1 MWEPA
6 ERECPPRNTPRYS
19 LGRVLKTAY
28 TSLAF
33 ALLLS
38 GCPEDPPD
46 ADPCAPSG
54 SPLVQLGQGIGGAF
68 APFEDGEPV
77 SLAVAPQGGFGVSV
91 VIRTEGL
98 LAGDDAL
105 ADVQLDVEIDGAT
118 EGSFLL
124 TDAALLCLDTDGG
137 GGLVSGAVV
146 GFDPDRYGTNNDLVA
161 LDGREAVLR
170 VTVIDGGMAMASA
183 EQAVTI
189 RVGG

>member
-1 MWEPA
+1 M
-6 ERECPPRNTPRYS
+6 
-19 LGRVLKTAY
+19 LKTAFP
-28 TSLAF
+28 SLAF

-38 GCPEDPPD
+38 GCPDDPVD
-46 ADPCAPSG
+46 ADPCAPSER
-54 SPLVQLGQGIGGAF
+54 PTVMLGQGVGGAF
-68 APFEDGEPV
+68 APFADGEAV

-98 LAGDDAL
+98 SAGDDAL
-105 ADVQLDVEIDGAT
+105 ADVQLDVEIDGVT

-146 GFDPDRYGTNNDLVA
+146 GFDPDRYGTNDDLVA
-161 LDGREAVLR
+161 LDGREAVLS
-170 VTVIDGGMAMASA
+170 VTVIDDGMAMASVQ
-183 EQAVTI
+183 QAVTI

>member
-1 MWEPA
+1 MP
-6 ERECPPRNTPRYS
+6 
-19 LGRVLKTAY
+19 KTAY

-38 GCPEDPPD
+38 GCPEDSPG
-46 ADPCAPSG
+46 ADLCAPSG

-68 APFEDGEPV
+68 APFEDGEAV

-98 LAGDDAL
+98 VAGDDAL
-105 ADVQLDVEIDGAT
+105 ADVQLDVEIGGT
-118 EGSFLL
+118 VEGSFLL

-146 GFDPDRYGTNNDLVA
+146 GFDPDRYGTNDDLVA
-161 LDGREAVLR
+161 LDGQEAVLR